1 MTSHLKKIE
10 MNLDVY
16 SYGSFDTISTLNTQ
30 ITNISNISKPSW
42 KQRKEELNGYLKQMT
57 SNPYAQE
64 IVDDMKREKSD
75 KISKIPSQYHSII
88 ELNDDFTDF
97 FLNEDNIP
105 NFETLRQIMDIIPR
119 QFKVKMNEFCI
130 KTVLNLFNT
139 PQLIHYLRLNWN
151 DFSKSVDEINSIT
164 IKSILQ
170 SIKKKYELEN
180 NITNDIIM
188 EHFLPSLP
196 AISTMTMNASLNSP
210 INTDNF
216 YKAFNAP
223 EDLFISS
230 SSTVPKLKAELRNK
244 IIGFK
249 DMNPKSPTKG
259 YFPKMP
265 KSTKGFYNCVVLCVL
280 YENINCVNVKVFT
293 NGNLHM
299 TGVRTFEA
307 GKRVA
312 EIVYNH
318 LLDIPETDDFKVII
332 DRDHFKITDVDTM
345 LINTDYNLNM
355 PIERN
360 NLLKVFSENY
370 DLNAFWDSD
379 GYPGVKL
386 EYFWNKHTLNTPNE
400 GKCKCTGKCNGK
412 GFGNGDNDCKKVV
425 VSIFQSGSALVVG
438 GRNMEQINCAYKF
451 VNKIIGDN
459 LNKIKSTTVI
469 KKKAIIKPISATS
482 AGLPIYLNR
491 NSIKNVG
498 IYNKLLAIDEE
509 D

>member
-1 MTSHLKKIE
+1 MNSHLKKIE
-10 MNLDVY
+10 MALDVY

-30 ITNISNISKPSW
+30 TTNLSNISKPSW
-42 KQRKEELNGYLKQMT
+42 KQRKEELNGYLKQMS

-64 IVDDMKREKSD
+64 IVDDMKKEKIE
-75 KISKIPSQYHSII
+75 KINKIPSQYHSLV

-97 FLNEDNIP
+97 FLNDDNIP
-105 NFETLRQIMDIIPR
+105 NFEKLKQLLDIIPR
-119 QFKVKMNEFCI
+119 HYRIKMNEFCI
-130 KTVLNLFNT
+130 KSIISLFDS
-139 PQLIHYLRLNWN
+139 PQLVQYLRLNWN
-151 DFSKSVDEINSIT
+151 DFTSSVSEINSIT
-164 IKSILQ
+164 IKSLLQ

-180 NITNDIIM
+180 NITNNIVM
-188 EHFLPSLP
+188 EHFNPTLP

-216 YKAFNAP
+216 YKSFNP
-223 EDLFISS
+223 SDDIYIST
-230 SSTVPKLKAELRNK
+230 SSTVPKLKPELRNQ

-249 DMNPKSPTKG
+249 DMNPKNPVKG
-259 YFPKMP
+259 YFPKEP
-265 KSTKGFYNCVVLCVL
+265 KGTKGFYNCVVLCVL

-307 GKRVA
+307 GKKVA
-312 EIVYNH
+312 DIVYNH
-318 LLDIPETDDFKVII
+318 LLDIPETDEFKVII
-332 DRDHFKITDVDTM
+332 DRDHFKVTDVDTM

-355 PIERN
+355 PVERN
-360 NLLKVFSENY
+360 NLVTIFRDNY
-370 DLNAFWDSD
+370 GLNAFWDSD

-386 EYFWNKHTLNTPNE
+386 EYFWNKNSLNSPNE

-438 GRNMEQINCAYKF
+438 GRNIEQINSAYRF
-451 VNKIIGDN
+451 VNKIISEN
-459 LNKIKSTTVI
+459 LSSIKSTTVI

-482 AGLPIYLNR
+482 AGLPIYLNK
-491 NSIKNVG
+491 NSIKNND
-498 IYNKLLAIDEE
+498 IYNKLLTIEE
-509 D
+509 E